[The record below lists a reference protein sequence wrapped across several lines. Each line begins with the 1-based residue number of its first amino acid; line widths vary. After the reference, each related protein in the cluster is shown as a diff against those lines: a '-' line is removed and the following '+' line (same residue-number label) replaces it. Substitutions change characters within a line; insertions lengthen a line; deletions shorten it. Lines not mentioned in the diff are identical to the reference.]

1 MILTLKHY
9 RSQLKSTHELAE
21 SNLKVR
27 RFSRLGIN
35 FLGGGSEIKF
45 LWHYIHLGLC
55 PSLYPILHNHPVPS
69 FRHSKNVWKYGKNMA
84 WCVFTISRQGWDL
97 GNCTQRFHNA
107 QGWHP
112 KRNPLPSRKTKGYLS
127 PQWTLISK
135 SVSFEHVPGAD
146 ADLRDKQAVQAT
158 DVRLGNWTDN
168 SNSISH
174 PCASLIHAPG
184 QLGSPIA
191 WELVLELCLPFHFWC
206 VTIYPLLFQNILEH
220 RRLII
225 LHSEMSVWDNGVLK
239 PRTSQHHCEE

>member
-1 MILTLKHY
+1 M
-9 RSQLKSTHELAE
+9 
-21 SNLKVR
+21 R

-55 PSLYPILHNHPVPS
+55 PSLYPILHYHPVPS
-69 FRHSKNVWKYGKNMA
+69 FRHSKYKNMA

-97 GNCTQRFHNA
+97 GNCTQRFHDV

-112 KRNPLPSRKTKGYLS
+112 KRNRLPSRKTKGYLS

-135 SVSFEHVPGAD
+135 SVSFEQVPGAD

-174 PCASLIHAPG
+174 PCARPAGFSHG
-184 QLGSPIA
+184 LGACLRVVPAISF
-191 WELVLELCLPFHFWC
+191 LMCHNLPF
-206 VTIYPLLFQNILEH
+206 VVPEH
-220 RRLII
+220 
-225 LHSEMSVWDNGVLK
+225 SGA
-239 PRTSQHHCEE
+239 